1 MSGGVA
7 RGMKGGAKSV
17 RGGARRSVRAS
28 APAKTILFGEHA
40 VVYGETALATAIEKR
55 AFAVA
60 TPRGEPGY
68 LINARDVPSFGM
80 KVLIKD
86 DSYASEA
93 QGREGLKYVEECVSI
108 FREHCNAHCNGVE
121 LEIFSEILPSAGLG
135 SSAAVC
141 VAVLAALFSCSCL
154 EISLDELRA
163 LAHEVEKRVQGAASP
178 TDTAIS
184 TFGGFVVI
192 RNGNVEKLSLK
203 PFELLIGCVSCVP
216 HGVAGNLSFKTKEL
230 VEGVRRRKEEFKV
243 FDKIFE
249 VVGEISEEAVKALRK
264 NDFKS
269 VGELMNVN
277 HGLLDAMGVVPRRLA
292 NIAKAAQENGALGAK
307 VTGAGSS
314 EAFGGVGCVI
324 ALPPQGDEAA
334 KFRIAAVMRAA
345 GATSVFSTKAGAEGV
360 KLEGKNV
367 ESV

>member
-1 MSGGVA
+1 MSGDEE
-7 RGMKGGAKSV
+7 RSV
-17 RGGARRSVRAS
+17 VRAS

-40 VVYGETALATAIEKR
+40 VVYGKTALAAAVEKR

-68 LINARDVPSFGM
+68 LIKAHDVPSFGM
-80 KVLIKD
+80 RVFIKD
-86 DSYASEA
+86 ESYTSEA
-93 QGREGLKYVEECVSI
+93 QGREGLKYIEECISVFEERYGSG
-108 FREHCNAHCNGVE
+108 RGAE
-121 LEIFSEILPSAGLG
+121 LEIFSEIPLSAGLG
-135 SSAAVC
+135 SSAAVS
-141 VAVLAALFSCSCL
+141 VATLAALIGCFGFDFQP
-154 EISLDELRA
+154 EELRSLSYA
-163 LAHEVEKRVQGAASP
+163 VERRVQGAASP

-184 TFGGFVVI
+184 TFGGFAVI
-192 RNGNVEKLSLK
+192 RNGSVERLDLK

-216 HGVAGNLSFKTKEL
+216 HDAAEDLSFKTKKL
-230 VEGVRRRKEEFKV
+230 VEGVRRRKEKFKV

-249 VVGEISEEAVKALRK
+249 VVGEISEEAVKALK
-264 NDFKS
+264 KGDFES

-292 NIAKAAQENGALGAK
+292 NIVKAAQECGALGAK

-324 ALPPQGDEAA
+324 ALPPQGDMAAELKIEAA
-334 KFRIAAVMRAA
+334 MRAA

-360 KLEGKNV
+360 KLEVAGGGR
-367 ESV
+367 